1 MADEMPTVFVSIGS
15 NLEPR
20 KHITIALDALRNLFG
35 ELRLSPVY
43 ETEAVG
49 FIGRAFLNLVVS
61 FESTEPPEIL
71 KRKFKGIEKSLG
83 RVKQE
88 NSFSPRRI
96 DLDIILYGDEV
107 IHQPGLELPSQEIDR
122 YAFVLQ
128 PLADLA
134 PEMHYPGRDKT
145 FADLWRAALR
155 SGGMNEGR
163 KVEV

>member
-1 MADEMPTVFVSIGS
+1 MPTVFVSIGS

-20 KHITIALDALRNLFG
+20 KHIAIALDALRNLFG
-35 ELRLSPVY
+35 ELQLSPVY

-61 FESTEPPEIL
+61 FESSEPPETI
-71 KRKFKGIEKSLG
+71 KREFKGIEKNLG
-83 RVKQE
+83 RVKRA

-96 DLDIILYGDEV
+96 DLDIILYGAEM
-107 IHQPGLELPSQEIDR
+107 IHQRSLELPSQEIDQ

-145 FADLWRAALR
+145 FADLWRAALS
-155 SGGMNEGR
+155 SGSMNEGR
-163 KVEV
+163 KIEI